1 MLNQTLFICLSCLI
15 LFVLN
20 GVFML
25 CYFYVIDLY
34 GELCVLLREVKHH
47 ELQKGK

>member
-1 MLNQTLFICLSCLI
+1 MFGLY
-15 LFVLN
+15 

-34 GELCVLLREVKHH
+34 GELRVLLREVKGR